1 VQTQA
6 AVQDLGPQARVR
18 PARPAAL
25 TRLAFGITEGSAP
38 EATAARDAASRRL
51 LTLAD
56 VLAATIALVTAVPV
70 ASADRLLPASLAL
83 LPLVVLASRLMRL
96 HERDELVLAKTT
108 LNEAPALFHLA
119 TLYALVIY
127 LGQSEFVAGR
137 MGAGQGL
144 ALWAAFLV
152 SSLACRA
159 AIRRLAVRHAPAERC
174 LVIGCGDSL
183 AAIDA
188 KLQDGGNMHAEVV
201 GAVSPGELPPGPD
214 GHDALG
220 ALVRERGVQRVIIA
234 CSDLESERLL
244 DLVRDIKAF
253 GVKVSIKPRLLD
265 VVGSAVVFDDVH
277 GSVFLGVRRFGLT
290 TSEERV
296 KRAIDVAGS
305 LAILAA
311 GLPALLLIALAI
323 RLDSRGPVLFR
334 QVRVGRDG
342 RRFRIYKFRTMVQDA
357 EARKASLLA
366 LNEAGDGLFKMAGD
380 PRVTRVGRILRKT
393 SLDELPQLLNVLQGS
408 MSLVGPR
415 PLVVAE
421 DERVEG
427 WHRRRLQ
434 LTPGMTG
441 VWQVMGSARI
451 PLREML
457 ALDYMYIVNWSV
469 WNDLQIMLRTVPF
482 MLARRGL

>member
-1 VQTQA
+1 MEE
-6 AVQDLGPQARVR
+6 LRPQAPLVR
-18 PARPAAL
+18 RTAL
-25 TRLAFGITEGSAP
+25 TRRAFGITEGFTP
-38 EATAARDAASRRL
+38 EATAARDGALRRL

-56 VLAATIALVTAVPV
+56 VLAATIALVGAVPL
-70 ASADRLLPASLAL
+70 AGDDALAPACLLL

-119 TLYALVIY
+119 TLYALVMY
-127 LGQSEFVAGR
+127 LGQSEFIEGR
-137 MGAGQGL
+137 LGAGQGL
-144 ALWAAFLV
+144 ALWGAFLV
-152 SSLACRA
+152 ASLACRA
-159 AIRRLAVRHAPAERC
+159 AIRRLGVRHAPVERC
-174 LVIGCGDSL
+174 LVIGCSESD
-183 AAIDA
+183 AAIRA

-201 GAVSPGELPPGPD
+201 GSVSPDDLPSGLE
-214 GHDALG
+214 GRRALG
-220 ALVRERGVQRVIIA
+220 AIVHARGVQRVIIA

-253 GVKVSIKPRLLD
+253 GVKVTIKPRLLD

-290 TSEERV
+290 TSEERI
-296 KRAIDVAGS
+296 KRAIDVAGA
-305 LAILAA
+305 LALLAVA
-311 GLPALLLIALAI
+311 GPVLLLIALLI
-323 RLDSRGPVLFR
+323 RLDSPGPVLFR
-334 QVRVGRDG
+334 QVRVGRHG
-342 RRFRIYKFRTMVQDA
+342 RRFRIYKFRTMVEDA
-357 EARKASLLA
+357 EARKASLMA
-366 LNEAGDGLFKMAGD
+366 FNEAGEGLFKLRED
-380 PRVTRVGRILRKT
+380 PRVTRVGRFLRAT
-393 SLDELPQLLNVLQGS
+393 SLDELPQLFNVLQGS

-415 PLVVAE
+415 PLVVDE
-421 DERVEG
+421 DQRVAG

-469 WNDLQIMLRTVPF
+469 WNDLQIMLRTIPF
-482 MLARRGL
+482 ILARRGM